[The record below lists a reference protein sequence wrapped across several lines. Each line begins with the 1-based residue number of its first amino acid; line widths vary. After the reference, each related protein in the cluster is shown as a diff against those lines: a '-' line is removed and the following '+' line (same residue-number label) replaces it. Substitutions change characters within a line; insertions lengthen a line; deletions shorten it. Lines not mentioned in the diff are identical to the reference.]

1 MQLVMTCGALVMF
14 AKKIKAKHNEETYSK
29 LKISYLRK
37 VKTLFFRTRVFP
49 PSSSSS
55 HHNHRR
61 LIQRISEFPNQTNPN
76 SQIHRLLT
84 WIRKRKNRSRHHLAL
99 CHAPRHAAVSLV
111 VNAAPVPASSPATIH
126 LHRGRVDRH
135 AAEVTYVATDTVSLS
150 GSADFEVYENDALF
164 LCGSLERLDSEWRNG
179 SGSGWGM
186 DCHVAAGP
194 RLGVSAPSI
203 EVYVAGCCSG
213 VPVILNKTIQ
223 MSPRRRV
230 PRHATL
236 DAIPEDEEMMM
247 MMMEK
252 NRVNGFAPNRKL
264 QITESEVDDYDCDE
278 KMGNGFYSQEMYPV
292 YKRTKGVWCGVCSFR
307 GEELRE
313 REWMDLKRFE
323 DELGDSST
331 CTIRV
336 PRI

>member
-1 MQLVMTCGALVMF
+1 MDQ
-14 AKKIKAKHNEETYSK
+14 KEEEPITPLNTFSS
-29 LKISYLRK
+29 LTHSACLEIR
-37 VKTLFFRTRVFP
+37 LFYV
-49 PSSSSS
+49 
-55 HHNHRR
+55 
-61 LIQRISEFPNQTNPN
+61 RISPCLVDSLPD
-76 SQIHRLLT
+76 
-84 WIRKRKNRSRHHLAL
+84 HLAL

-111 VNAAPVPASSPATIH
+111 VNAAPVPASSPATIL

-186 DCHVAAGP
+186 DCHVAAGCVGSGCSAFFRP

-278 KMGNGFYSQEMYPV
+278 KMGNGFYSQEMYPGEDGQLSWFNA
-292 YKRTKGVWCGVCSFR
+292 GVRVGVGIGLGMCVGIGIGVGLLMRSYQTTTRNFR
-307 GEELRE
+307 R
-313 REWMDLKRFE
+313 RFF
-323 DELGDSST
+323 
-331 CTIRV
+331 
-336 PRI
+336 